1 MMQVQARMDDEHT
14 KDVTSEMQLRCLKE
28 MGAAFWRG
36 QTCPLHVTIIERMLE
51 LARVVTL
58 TSACGNC
65 AGWAEIAWRLEND
78 NDPSD
83 LDSFFDHCEEC
94 MPDVIK
100 LVNRQ

>member
-51 LARVVTL
+51 LARVV
-58 TSACGNC
+58 
-65 AGWAEIAWRLEND
+65 
-78 NDPSD
+78 
-83 LDSFFDHCEEC
+83 
-94 MPDVIK
+94 MK
-100 LVNRQ
+100 